1 MQPGQ
6 MAMMNQR
13 GQMVPPGAGGLQPG
27 MMPTAAGPG
36 MMGPR
41 PGMQYMGG
49 PSPGGGGGMMPQ
61 VNLFISSRK
70 GGNFCTFLLLISHCQ
85 N

>member
-1 MQPGQ
+1 

-13 GQMVPPGAGGLQPG
+13 GQMVPPGGLQPG
-27 MMPTAAGPG
+27 MMPAAGPG
-36 MMGPR
+36 MMVPR

-61 VNLFISSRK
+61 VK
-70 GGNFCTFLLLISHCQ
+70 LL

>member
-1 MQPGQ
+1 MDMITSMTSEHGALTNQQVQPGQ

-13 GQMVPPGAGGLQPG
+13 GQMVGGPVGHTFTPGGAPS
-27 MMPTAAGPG
+27 G

-49 PSPGGGGGMMPQ
+49 PSPGGVIMPQ
-61 VNLFISSRK
+61 VRIH
-70 GGNFCTFLLLISHCQ
+70 IV
-85 N
+85 

>member
-1 MQPGQ
+1 

-13 GQMVPPGAGGLQPG
+13 GQMVPPGGGLQPG
-27 MMPTAAGPG
+27 MMPNAAAGPG

-41 PGMQYMGG
+41 PGMQYIGGG

-61 VNLFISSRK
+61 VNLYREGHYIVSKVSLKIF
-70 GGNFCTFLLLISHCQ
+70 F
-85 N
+85 